1 MVTQPLDLQSHLR
14 AKPRSFDVFY
24 FADLALLALFFLIMG
39 SKFVLAPGMPIELPV
54 MDESASLAQPADV
67 VVSMRGDDGVLFEG
81 GMFPLEAFQS
91 KLAEIVSSR
100 GAETVLVRIDRQV
113 TAQGL
118 LDLCAAARRAGAKHV
133 QIAAEERVETP
144 Q

>member
-14 AKPRSFDVFY
+14 PPPRSLDVFY
-24 FADLALLALFFLIMG
+24 FADVALIALFFLIMG
-39 SKFVLAPGMPIELPV
+39 SKFVLAPGMPMDLPV
-54 MDESASLAQPADV
+54 MEESSSLAQSADV
-67 VVSMRGDDGVLFEG
+67 VVSMRGDEGVLFEG

-91 KLAEIVSSR
+91 KLAEIVKAR

-118 LDLCAAARRAGAKHV
+118 LDLCAVARRAGAKHV
-133 QIAAEERVETP
+133 QIAAEERPEAP

>member
-14 AKPRSFDVFY
+14 PSPRSFDVFY
-24 FADLALLALFFLIMG
+24 FADLALLAVFFMLMG
-39 SKFVLAPGMPIELPV
+39 SQFVLAPGMPVNLPV
-54 MDESASLAQPADV
+54 MEDSTNLAQPADV

-81 GMFPLEAFQS
+81 GLFPLAAFQS
-91 KLAEIVSSR
+91 KLAEIVAAR
-100 GAETVLVRIDRQV
+100 NVETVLVRVDRQV

-133 QIAAEERVETP
+133 QIAAEEGPVAP